1 MSVILVKLPQRKR
14 NRIQIIRDDK
24 LIVIEKIAR
33 EEKLGIIK
41 EIIAKAIEPEII
53 EPEIVEPEIE
63 VYKEPEPIKFT
74 QEFIFSS
81 SNQPIVISLNNIPEP
96 ALPVRV
102 VKEEIQKSYDRGMQ
116 DGQIQAKA
124 IFQTEIDK
132 YNQWITRFDTIAEDL
147 KSEHHIALKKLEES
161 VVSISLMIAQHIIGR
176 QASEDSNLVLELVRK
191 AIASLENDFVYKIH
205 VHPDSVHILEAV
217 KSTLLDDKEV
227 SNKIVIT
234 SDTSVDLGGC
244 VLETSAGMID
254 ARISSQLEMLK
265 KPLIG
270 SINEIAEK
278 ENNDELEEIEDVEL
292 ARLKDAEDESM
303 AEMKRLWADE
313 FEDEDLENQEYEDT
327 DLENENSDEENE
339 ISELES
345 KEEAILN
352 DDFEILEDNNNIEEL
367 EKTDNFDLYDELDLI
382 DKNIDSVD
390 SGLNDLNND
399 NIDFSDDDF
408 KIEDN

>member
-161 VVSISLMIAQHIIGR
+161 VVSISLLIAQHIIGR

-191 AIASLENDFVYKIH
+191 AISSLENDFVYKIH

-278 ENNDELEEIEDVEL
+278 ENSDELEEIEDIEL

-303 AEMKRLWADE
+303 EEMKRLWADE
-313 FEDEDLENQEYEDT
+313 FEDEDFENQKYDDT
-327 DLENENSDEENE
+327 DLENVNNEEENE
-339 ISELES
+339 ISEMES

-352 DDFEILEDNNNIEEL
+352 DDFDILEDNNNVEEL
-367 EKTDNFDLYDELDLI
+367 EKTDNFDLYGELDFI
-382 DKNIDSVD
+382 DKNIESVD